1 MSNDILL
8 KRQLVKD
15 AYNGSPKWAAKVD
28 KMTDEQVIAVYFRL
42 KQNNQI

>member
-28 KMTDEQVIAVYFRL
+28 KMTDEQIIAVYFRL

>member
-42 KQNNQI
+42 KKNNQI

>member
-15 AYNGSPKWAAKVD
+15 AYNGSPTWVAKVD
-28 KMTDEQVIAVYFRL
+28 KMTDEQIVAVYFRL

>member
-42 KQNNQI
+42 KQQNQI

>member
-1 MSNDILL
+1 MSDILL

-15 AYNGSPKWAAKVD
+15 AYNNSPKWCAKVD

-42 KQNNQI
+42 KQKNQI

>member
-8 KRQLVKD
+8 KRQLVKG

-28 KMTDEQVIAVYFRL
+28 KMTDEQIIAVYFRL